1 MFEEDRRSGTEKV
14 FQEYSPSGGVGLA
27 ADFATAA
34 LPGVPFIIIPMP
46 PMPKPGMKPP
56 MPMPMPLIPPMLPI
70 EFIISLFGSLGIA
83 CWQLCMCVRL
93 NKNHSM
99 SSKESE
105 QVDGSNASLLPA
117 TKIVFCIILR
127 FWRLFWGNAEQK
139 PLRPNQ
145 KLAVCFHH
153 SRSQPWNFTASS
165 EQISLLSTGPVVG
178 RHCPL
183 LGTCT

>member
-1 MFEEDRRSGTEKV
+1 MFEEDRKSGTEKV

-83 CWQLCMCVRL
+83 C
-93 NKNHSM
+93 
-99 SSKESE
+99 
-105 QVDGSNASLLPA
+105 
-117 TKIVFCIILR
+117 
-127 FWRLFWGNAEQK
+127 
-139 PLRPNQ
+139 
-145 KLAVCFHH
+145 
-153 SRSQPWNFTASS
+153 
-165 EQISLLSTGPVVG
+165 
-178 RHCPL
+178 
-183 LGTCT
+183 